1 MRIGSKNFAEQLVV
15 AELFAQGLGTAPHD
29 PLSRHATMSALMR
42 VWRGELPLPT
52 AFWNWAVAGGL
63 AVNLT
68 TSLAFLVLITQ
79 DSPLAALIVGYGLSV
94 PYNIVATVGV
104 WRAAGRYAGPPH
116 WAQAA
121 RVATVVGMGVLSVT

>member
-1 MRIGSKNFAEQLVV
+1 M
-15 AELFAQGLGTAPHD
+15 
-29 PLSRHATMSALMR
+29 MSALIR
-42 VWRGELPLPT
+42 LWRGELPLPT
-52 AFWNWAVAGGL
+52 AFWTWAVAGGL

-79 DSPLAALIVGYGLSV
+79 DWPIAALIVGYVLSV